1 MLRLLESKEN
11 QKIDLSIQSI
21 ILIKPI
27 FPLHLAFFFFFFFFI
42 MRNATLYSLV
52 IFSSFSVD
60 VTLSIHH

>member
-27 FPLHLAFFFFFFFFI
+27 FPLHLAFFFFFFFI

>member
-27 FPLHLAFFFFFFFFI
+27 FPLHLAFFFFFI